1 MQEYI
6 RENITDSIECKQK
19 LLKNEALLLNIEQVA
34 QMCIEAY
41 KRGNKLMMCGNGGSA
56 SDAQHMAGEL
66 VGRYLMERR
75 GIPAIALNA
84 NSTVM
89 TALSNDY
96 DYESA
101 FAKQVRA
108 LGNEGDICIGISTS
122 GNSGNVVKALEEAK
136 KLGIKTVGFTGSG
149 GGKMKE
155 CSDYLLN
162 VPSDR
167 TPRIQEMHIMV
178 IHIICGLIEKGLQE
192 CGYFEDVNE

>member
-75 GIPAIALNA
+75 GIPAIALTA

-192 CGYFEDVNE
+192 CGYFEDINE